1 MKTRRHHN
9 NKGYRQIRRG
19 ACANEVKRIARKYGL
34 RYVERL
40 KRRDTGEITM
50 QQTQRQLP
58 LEIQAKIARNAAARE
73 RRKTALPSVDNIDPA
88 DQRIEIAKT
97 IAVKS
102 SNSLVVRYIRAE
114 PSLAKIIDPA
124 TGRADYE
131 FMRGEPLATMVAFKH
146 GGKTYFGWSK
156 RHPSDEPLMFT
167 KDRARFA
174 AVLRGL
180 TDGITFAG
188 KTSVTN
194 SAGKYLPGIIAK
206 NIPAFLAQANKYF
219 DTDFVN
225 VSV

>member
-58 LEIQAKIARNAAARE
+58 PEIQAKIARNAAARE

-97 IAVKS
+97 IAGGTVLG
-102 SNSLVVRYIRAE
+102 SLYTQGFN
-114 PSLAKIIDPA
+114 LANP
-124 TGRADYE
+124 
-131 FMRGEPLATMVAFKH
+131 
-146 GGKTYFGWSK
+146 
-156 RHPSDEPLMFT
+156 
-167 KDRARFA
+167 
-174 AVLRGL
+174 
-180 TDGITFAG
+180 FAG
-188 KTSVTN
+188 Q
-194 SAGKYLPGIIAK
+194 AIFIAE
-206 NIPAFLAQANKYF
+206 LRQ
-219 DTDFVN
+219 
-225 VSV
+225 S